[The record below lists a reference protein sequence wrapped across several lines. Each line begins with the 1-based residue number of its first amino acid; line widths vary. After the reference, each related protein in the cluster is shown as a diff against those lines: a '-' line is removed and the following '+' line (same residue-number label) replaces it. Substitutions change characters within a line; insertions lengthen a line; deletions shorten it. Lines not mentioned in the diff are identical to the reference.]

1 MHGTGRGAGARAMWA
16 QGDACW
22 PSQQT
27 YVQGA
32 PSSPLG
38 TAFSELDQEKIIDR
52 NNWPSPSP
60 VPGTQRRI
68 LSHLR
73 FMTLIPMRAEPSSP
87 LFTDLATE
95 AQGTRFSHLGCTATK
110 PQSWDKDTK
119 AVTIDP
125 CRAHDQEV
133 ICKSTSVTQ
142 GTGLEDAPG
151 FQSQLHHFPAG
162 RP

>member
-1 MHGTGRGAGARAMWA
+1 MWA

-38 TAFSELDQEKIIDR
+38 MAFSKLDKEKIIDR

-60 VPGTQRRI
+60 VPGTQRWI
-68 LSHLR
+68 LSHWL
-73 FMTLIPMRAEPSSP
+73 FMTHIPIRAMTHIRAKPSSP
-87 LFTDLATE
+87 LFADLETE
-95 AQGTRFSHLGCTATK
+95 AQGTRFSHRGCTARK
-110 PQSWDKDTK
+110 PQSWDRDTK

-125 CRAHDQEV
+125 CRAHGQEV